1 MYKVTLNGNYNIY
14 VKDLNFEFTP
24 IKTVKTFSDE
34 EFENSTD
41 IKVFLGEYLTATKVG
56 NEKQAKKVAEKKV
69 SSDVK
74 EVPVKTKNV
83 EEETTVINATN
94 ASKTSSAD
102 KLKENKKTL
111 VEEKNGEKD
120 DDVVDA
126 TGASSTSSKETKYD
140 VKSDVV
146 VADGASKTGA
156 KSTTKINKTST
167 KKTTSTTKK
176 TTTRKS
182 SK

>member
-83 EEETTVINATN
+83 EEEKRDDTAPLKLELEELKKKVIDIGTQMIGLIDEI
-94 ASKTSSAD
+94 D
-102 KLKENKKTL
+102 KI
-111 VEEKNGEKD
+111 EK
-120 DDVVDA
+120 
-126 TGASSTSSKETKYD
+126 
-140 VKSDVV
+140 
-146 VADGASKTGA
+146 
-156 KSTTKINKTST
+156 
-167 KKTTSTTKK
+167 
-176 TTTRKS
+176 RL
-182 SK
+182 